1 MKRYILLSFV
11 SFATFAFLVYLFLNG
26 ESALKARHQDVLNL
40 FITAK
45 QVDASVDKD
54 LLESKSFL
62 TSTYDSL
69 VHAEAEFSA
78 VCETFRGPN
87 VGLYRTQN
95 EFLDA
100 SIDKYCEA
108 ADEKVRLIEQFK
120 SKNAIFK
127 NSIYFIH
134 DLEVQLLSHGQ
145 VPPAD
150 IPIARALTAG
160 IAYSIVASKGSRQ
173 TLEMLLK
180 RAGGAPRH
188 EVARMHVRKVLELK
202 EEIDELTE
210 EIISPELS
218 ENLEDLRNQYFL
230 SYDHS
235 EAKAA
240 SYRRIIFGIS
250 AFFLVFVVYNIL
262 SLWRAARA
270 LTDANE
276 TLEFKVE
283 KRTRELRESQDTI
296 VQQQQT
302 LVSSAKML
310 ALGEMAGGVAHEINT
325 PLAVMMMR
333 IEQLQEAVQD
343 GEYQEKDVLSTL
355 LILKNTTD
363 RISKIVTGLRL
374 FARDGRRTVAQS
386 VVVTEIVDDTLSF
399 CGERFKSLG
408 VTVEKDYSQWT
419 DSQQL
424 VECRSVEI
432 SQILLNL
439 LNNAFDVAVARPEKW
454 IRIELIPTD
463 DYMELA
469 VRDAGSVPQDVRS
482 RLMNPFFTTKGVG
495 KGTGLG
501 LSISRG
507 LAEGHSGK
515 LFLDEQSAQTRFVLR
530 LPWTQPKAENKAA

>member
-62 TSTYDSL
+62 TSTYDAL
-69 VHAEAEFSA
+69 VNAETEFSA
-78 VCETFRGPN
+78 VCESLKGSN

-108 ADEKVRLIEQFK
+108 TDEKVRLIEQFK

-180 RAGGAPRH
+180 RAGGSPRH
-188 EVARMHVRKVLELK
+188 EVARMHVQKVLELK

-218 ENLEDLRNQYFL
+218 ESLEGLRNQYFL
-230 SYDHS
+230 SYDQS
-235 EAKAA
+235 ESKAA

-250 AFFLVFVVYNIL
+250 AFFLIFVVYNIV

-276 TLEFKVE
+276 TLESKVE
-283 KRTRELRESQDTI
+283 KRTRELRDSQDTI
-296 VQQQQT
+296 IQQQQT

-333 IEQLQEAVQD
+333 IEQLQEAVQE

-374 FARDGRRTVAQS
+374 FARDGRRTAAQPA
-386 VVVTEIVDDTLSF
+386 VVTEIVDDTLSF

-408 VTVEKDYSQWT
+408 VTVEKDYSRWT
-419 DSQQL
+419 DSQL
-424 VECRSVEI
+424 SVECRSVEI

-454 IRIELIPTD
+454 IRIELIPND
-463 DYMELA
+463 DYLELA
-469 VRDAGSVPQDVRS
+469 VRDAGSVPQEVRS

-507 LAEGHSGK
+507 LAEGHSGQ

-530 LPWTQPKAENKAA
+530 LPWTQSKAESKAA